1 MISSDFK
8 KGIISHLL
16 NFPQQNL
23 PVTRIVDAL
32 MDNKSNPVR
41 MRACLTNNSPHC
53 FHVFSEHLVRQILC
67 CVTLFSAGIMCFVP
81 LPNSYLLL
89 REEDEF

>member
-41 MRACLTNNSPHC
+41 MRACLTNSSPHC
-53 FHVFSEHLVRQILC
+53 FHVFSEHLV
-67 CVTLFSAGIMCFVP
+67 
-81 LPNSYLLL
+81 
-89 REEDEF
+89 

>member
-41 MRACLTNNSPHC
+41 MRSCLTNNSPHC
-53 FHVFSEHLVRQILC
+53 FHVFSEHHVRQILC

-81 LPNSYLLL
+81 LSYS
-89 REEDEF
+89 

>member
-8 KGIISHLL
+8 KGIISHLF

-41 MRACLTNNSPHC
+41 MRACLTNSSPHC

-81 LPNSYLLL
+81 LSYSYLLL

>member
-8 KGIISHLL
+8 KEIISHLF
-16 NFPQQNL
+16 NFSQQNL

-41 MRACLTNNSPHC
+41 MRACLTNGSPHC
-53 FHVFSEHLVRQILC
+53 FHVFLEHLVRQILC

-81 LPNSYLLL
+81 LSYSYLLL